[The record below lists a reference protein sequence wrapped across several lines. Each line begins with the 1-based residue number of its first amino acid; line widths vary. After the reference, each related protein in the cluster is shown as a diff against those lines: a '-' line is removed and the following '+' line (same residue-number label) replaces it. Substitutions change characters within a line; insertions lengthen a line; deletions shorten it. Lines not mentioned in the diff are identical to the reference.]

1 MKSQRENSESQAMGV
16 KNQRRSLSK
25 DAWAV
30 GPWWT
35 QSTETKPSEK
45 KVGNEKVVLGNS
57 V

>member
-1 MKSQRENSESQAMGV
+1 MGV

-35 QSTETKPSEK
+35 EHRDKALRFD
-45 KVGNEKVVLGNS
+45 EKVVLGNS

>member
-1 MKSQRENSESQAMGV
+1 MGV